1 MKKNVSRVILAILA
15 LCLMVSL
22 SGCVLNFRI
31 VGSDVYDVYS
41 DGKVENSDFEE
52 DVMSVDVE
60 VTGFIP
66 AIPTVLEVELE
77 GLIMSMSMDP
87 SEIDLA
93 LDTISDYLYDFLGF
107 DSCTFDVVTDTFV
120 VYGEF
125 TLSDFLGAIGMSSPE
140 TDLGSIQLSKIIGT
154 DAYNNFI
161 TRIAYVS
168 GNYTD
173 PATSIDYALTGALK
187 TSSGRVVGS
196 LELWFDGL
204 NPAI

>member
-1 MKKNVSRVILAILA
+1 MKGRFIRRAAAVLTVA
-15 LCLMVSL
+15 LLFTL
-22 SGCVLNFRI
+22 TGCMLKFTLT
-31 VGSDVYDVYS
+31 GSDSYIVYS